1 VCSALVTRYFAKQT
15 GKRPLSPHSHVLYNN
30 PGRDRLRVDDAYAR
44 MNVPSYMNSQQLAQ
58 LRIQPL
64 PCATSRPSPEPAVDS
79 DMVHTPLEDESL
91 DAADFSLSLMG
102 RN

>member
-1 VCSALVTRYFAKQT
+1 MCSALVTRYFAKQT
-15 GKRPLSPHSHVLYNN
+15 GKRPLSPHGHALYNN
-30 PGRDRLRVDDAYAR
+30 PGRDRLRVDDACTR

-64 PCATSRPSPEPAVDS
+64 PCAAYPPSPEPAVDS
-79 DMVHTPLEDESL
+79 DMAHTPLEDESL
-91 DAADFSLSLMG
+91 DAADCSLSLMG